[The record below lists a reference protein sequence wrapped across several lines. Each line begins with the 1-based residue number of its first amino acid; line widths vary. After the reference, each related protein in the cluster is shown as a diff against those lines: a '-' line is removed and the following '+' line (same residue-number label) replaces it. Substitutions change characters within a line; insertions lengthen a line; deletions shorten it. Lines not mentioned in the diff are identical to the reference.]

1 MEILAC
7 NSSSKNLKTID
18 IDSESAIYT
27 GFKRVIPT
35 LCRLI
40 CMRHFMTSNK
50 AMLTELLLKTGR
62 DIANRK
68 DTPPKYQWAS
78 IEPEPT
84 ITTSFF

>member
-1 MEILAC
+1 
-7 NSSSKNLKTID
+7 
-18 IDSESAIYT
+18 
-27 GFKRVIPT
+27 
-35 LCRLI
+35 
-40 CMRHFMTSNK
+40 MRHFMTSNK

>member
-35 LCRLI
+35 LSRLI

-62 DIANRK
+62 NIANTK
-68 DTPPKYQWAS
+68 DTPPKY
-78 IEPEPT
+78 
-84 ITTSFF
+84 